1 MPIDLDGLAIIDTML
16 DTIVELRLM
25 SQGWNEL
32 QTEDLQAIHDALL
45 YLNTLWQEL
54 DDSELLAN
62 SSFELR
68 TPMTSIIGFTRVLKI
83 GLDGSLPEAAIPYLT
98 TLETLADIVL
108 RKINYLVEK
117 YRTKSERA

>member
-25 SQGWNEL
+25 SHSWNEL
-32 QTEDLQAIHDALL
+32 QIEDLQAIHDALL
-45 YLNTLWQEL
+45 HLNNLWQEL

-83 GLDGSLPEAAIPYLT
+83 GLDGTIPEAAVPYLN

-108 RKINYLVEK
+108 RKINYLVDK
-117 YRTKSERA
+117 YRTKARD